1 MYYHVS
7 VKWDNTLLVNVTLTI
22 DRETIIT
29 HNCNTKDL
37 FGVIRTQEIK
47 SHIYNTLKT
56 QLTWL
61 EWLKSFHQKKNND

>member
-56 QLTWL
+56 QLT
-61 EWLKSFHQKKNND
+61 